1 MIEVI
6 PSILAQTEEEFRSL
20 VRKLEPYV
28 LRVHLDIAD
37 GILVPNKTIDGY
49 KELMQIDTD
58 LGFDVHLMVQKP
70 NDNLDQWLNTKADRY
85 FVHAESDHDL
95 KGLIDRLKNKDKKVG
110 IVLNPETGV
119 EKVEDF
125 LRTVDLVHFM
135 TVHPGFYGGEFIDGV
150 VGKISKFHLKYPNM
164 PISVDGGINVENARK
179 VKSAGA
185 TILISGNYV
194 INSPDVK
201 KAIEELINAQ

>member
-70 NDNLDQWLNTKADRY
+70 NDNLCHQ
-85 FVHAESDHDL
+85 F
-95 KGLIDRLKNKDKKVG
+95 
-110 IVLNPETGV
+110 
-119 EKVEDF
+119 
-125 LRTVDLVHFM
+125 
-135 TVHPGFYGGEFIDGV
+135 FYIFRQIFCPCR
-150 VGKISKFHLKYPNM
+150 I
-164 PISVDGGINVENARK
+164 
-179 VKSAGA
+179 
-185 TILISGNYV
+185 
-194 INSPDVK
+194 
-201 KAIEELINAQ
+201 